1 MPLPFIAA
9 HFIGKKLG
17 LGSAEDML
25 FGKQLRPGDVETDP
39 NNMLGQR
46 YNELRDPGYGISF
59 FERMSQG
66 GAPVSSYMSGGTSGL
81 QAREMQQANQ
91 RSRQTNAFNAF
102 SQYRLGRENQAN
114 SLLQMML
121 QGTMFEKDLMAQS
134 RFGRDANR
142 SSFINSLLSG
152 AGRVAGAAAGGG
164 YGG

>member
-1 MPLPFIAA
+1 MPFG
-9 HFIGKKLG
+9 IGRWLG
-17 LGSAEDML
+17 NQL
-25 FGKQLRPGDVETDP
+25 FGEQLGQEDVETDP

-59 FERMSQG
+59 FERLSQG
-66 GAPVSSYMSGGTSGL
+66 GVPVSSYMSPGTSGL
-81 QAREMQQANQ
+81 QAREMQEASQ
-91 RSRQTNAFNAF
+91 RNRQTSAFDAF
-102 SQYRLGRENQAN
+102 SRYRLGRENQAN

-142 SSFINSLLSG
+142 SGFINSIVSG
-152 AGRVAGAAAGGG
+152 AGRAAGGAAGGG